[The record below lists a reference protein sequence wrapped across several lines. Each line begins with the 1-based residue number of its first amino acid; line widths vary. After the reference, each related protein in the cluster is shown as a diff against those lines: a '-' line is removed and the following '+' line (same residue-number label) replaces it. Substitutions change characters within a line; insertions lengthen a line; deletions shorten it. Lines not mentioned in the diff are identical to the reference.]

1 MDKNVKIKN
10 NFKEIIFSLSAII
23 VLITIVVAISFAAFN
38 YLGTGEKANT
48 INSGIINMSYSEP
61 DNGINLVN
69 ALPISDE
76 QGKLL
81 SGSLNVFDFTIE
93 AEIVG
98 NATINYAITAVKG
111 VSTVDDSAIKV
122 YLTKVNNNL
131 ESVVLE
137 PTKISNLSV
146 TTGSESYQPSSGEFI
161 LFNDSITN
169 SITDNY
175 RLRMWVSDDYTI
187 SNGGTYTLRVNV
199 YGTSPAL

>member
-1 MDKNVKIKN
+1 MDKNVKVKN

>member
-1 MDKNVKIKN
+1 MDKNVK
-10 NFKEIIFSLSAII
+10 FKEIIFSLSAII
-23 VLITIVVAISFAAFN
+23 VLFAIVVAISFAAFN

-93 AEIVG
+93 AKIVG

-111 VSTVDDSAIKV
+111 ESTVDDSAIKV

>member
-1 MDKNVKIKN
+1 MDKNVKVKN

-111 VSTVDDSAIKV
+111 ESTVDDSAIKV

-146 TTGSESYQPSSGEFI
+146 STGSESYQPSSGEFI

-169 SITDNY
+169 SITDIY

>member
-111 VSTVDDSAIKV
+111 GSTVDDSAIKV

-146 TTGSESYQPSSGEFI
+146 STGSESYQPSSGEFI

>member
-1 MDKNVKIKN
+1 MDKNVKVKN

-111 VSTVDDSAIKV
+111 ESTVDDSAIKV

-146 TTGSESYQPSSGEFI
+146 STGSESYQPSSGEFI

>member
-1 MDKNVKIKN
+1 MDKNVKVKN

-111 VSTVDDSAIKV
+111 ESTVDDSAIKV